1 LIKASIAV
9 HTNYETRT
17 PMGWYVQPIGQVRVD
32 AA

>member
-1 LIKASIAV
+1 V